1 MWSSNSDRKCLI
13 IARTAIAEEAAL
25 AVPGITNSEGAEAG
39 YGRTEVTLVT
49 SAGFAGRYGRTSHSL
64 SATAL
69 AGSGT
74 GMQRDYDYTSTVH
87 YADLEDAAK
96 GFAAHSDQERILEAE
111 LYRFVRFSYEI
122 VYDLVRKH

>member
-1 MWSSNSDRKCLI
+1 MPLPAS
-13 IARTAIAEEAAL
+13 AVAE
-25 AVPGITNSEGAEAG
+25 SEWL
-39 YGRTEVTLVT
+39 GRTEVTLVT

-87 YADLEDAAK
+87 YADLEDAATI
-96 GFAAHSDQERILEAE
+96 GRSAGERAIA
-111 LYRFVRFSYEI
+111 
-122 VYDLVRKH
+122 